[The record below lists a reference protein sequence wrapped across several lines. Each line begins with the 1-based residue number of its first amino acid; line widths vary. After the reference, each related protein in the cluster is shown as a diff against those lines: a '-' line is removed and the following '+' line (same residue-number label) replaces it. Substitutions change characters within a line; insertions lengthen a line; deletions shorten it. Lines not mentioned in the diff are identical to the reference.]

1 MKKFLVI
8 AVFAGVA
15 FASCVKNEVAVLP
28 EASQEISFEVAKY
41 LPSSSRAE
49 VDFPTSQTFGTYAF
63 YENSGAP
70 GTHTVF
76 MDNVEI
82 MYKVVSGNSI
92 WASKSGQYFWPT
104 QGHLDFVSY
113 APYNADAANA
123 AVPKFSDS
131 EQTLK
136 FEGFKVV
143 EAVAPALPVDLMY
156 SNKAMSQTS
165 NTFNYG
171 FTGVPTLFH
180 HALAKLNFM
189 VKAVRLDNKDSIAPG
204 EKETKWV
211 TTINSI
217 KIEGIYD
224 TGNLTLTLANDH
236 TAPKVLE
243 WTNSNALNVWNTSTS
258 TTSKE
263 WAQNHELTTAAVV
276 YGQGTS
282 TVAKDYYVMPQQL
295 IDNQQKITINYTIV
309 TTAPNGQVGTKSYEK
324 VDYFNRYTA
333 VDNWELGKNIIYT
346 IEIDPFGD
354 EIHFAPKV
362 IDWEDVNG
370 VINF

>member
-1 MKKFLVI
+1 MKKLLVI

-28 EASQEISFEVAKY
+28 EASREISFEVAKY

-49 VDFPTSQTFGTYAF
+49 VDFPTSHTFGTYAF

-70 GTHTVF
+70 GSHSVY
-76 MDNVEI
+76 MDNIEI
-82 MYKVVSGNSI
+82 AYKIIGGTPT
-92 WASKSGQYFWPT
+92 WASKTGEWLWPS

-113 APYNADAANA
+113 APYNADATSA

-143 EAVAPALPVDLMY
+143 EATPIDLMY
-156 SNKAMSQTS
+156 SNKAMLQTS
-165 NTFNYG
+165 NTLHYG

-189 VKAVRLDNKDSIAPG
+189 VKTMRLDNTTDIAPG

-236 TAPKVLE
+236 TAPKALE

-263 WAQNHELTTAAVV
+263 WVQNHELTTAAVV

-309 TTAPNGQVGTKSYEK
+309 TTAPNGQVGTKSDEK
-324 VDYFNRYTA
+324 VVYFNNYTT

-346 IEIDPFGD
+346 IVIDPKGD

-370 VINF
+370 EISF